1 MERSK
6 ALQKLDMADSGKNLN
21 RIKKSTDIFFNII
34 FIILAI
40 ACIAP
45 IVLVLSVSLTDEATI
60 REFGYSF
67 FPKKISFAA
76 YLFLWQEAK
85 RILTAFGVTTLVT
98 VIGTIGGVLLTTAM
112 GYVLSRPNYRLKKL
126 VTYVVFIP
134 MIFNG
139 GMVASYVVN
148 VNLLR
153 LKDTYW
159 AMILPLMISSFNVI
173 ICRSFFRQTIPDS
186 VIESAKI
193 DGASQ
198 FLIFTRIVL
207 PLSKPVLATLALFL
221 SFGYWNDWYLASL
234 YITKSKMIPIQTLLM
249 NMQQN
254 IEYIANN
261 PAAGVSL
268 QQYISNMPRES
279 VRMAIALLVIIPI
292 ACAYPFFQKYFISGL
307 TIGAVKG

>member
-6 ALQKLDMADSGKNLN
+6 KLQKLDLEDSGKNLN
-21 RIKKSTDIFFNII
+21 RIKKSTNIVFNIV
-34 FIILAI
+34 FILLAL
-40 ACIAP
+40 ACIVP
-45 IVLVLSVSLTDEATI
+45 ILLVLSVSLTDEATI
-60 REFGYSF
+60 REFGYSLI
-67 FPKKISFAA
+67 PRKISFAA
-76 YLFLWQEAK
+76 YQFLWNEAK
-85 RILTAFGVTTLVT
+85 SILRAFGVTTLVT
-98 VIGTIGGVLLTTAM
+98 VVGTIGGVILTTAM
-112 GYVLSRPNYRLKKL
+112 GYVLSRPSYKLKKFF
-126 VTYVVFIP
+126 TYVVFIP

-139 GMVASYVVN
+139 GMVASFVVN

-159 AMILPLMISSFNVI
+159 ALILPLMISSFNII

-198 FLIFTRIVL
+198 FRIFTQIVL

-234 YITKSKMIPIQTLLM
+234 YISDTNKIPIQTLLM
-249 NMQQN
+249 SMQKN

-268 QQYISNMPRES
+268 QQYIANMPTEG
-279 VRMAIALLVIIPI
+279 VRMAIAILVIIPI
-292 ACAYPFFQKYFISGL
+292 ACAYPFFQRYFISGL
-307 TIGAVKG
+307 TIGSVKG